1 MRRTGQPG
9 TSPALALISAGFA
22 LLLTCLSVSVMADA
36 GSGPGLK
43 PDVRLLIDNSG
54 SMKTSDPDNLRA
66 PALDLIVR
74 LLPEG
79 SRAGVW
85 VFDEEVE
92 PLVPHQVVDDSW
104 REAARRAVDSI
115 DNSGQRTNIPAAL
128 AAAGYD
134 FDRLDP
140 AFRTS
145 IILLTDGKVDV
156 SASPMVNASAARRVL
171 NTVATELGAT
181 GIPVHTVALSDE
193 ADWVFLRSLADSTG
207 GIAEK
212 ADSPAELSS
221 IFLQSLEMV
230 APAARV
236 PVTGGRFWIDD
247 SVEEFTALVFYESE
261 KTRLGL
267 VSPSGD
273 RYQPAEPVD
282 GVDWYNNR
290 RFVLVTVRD
299 PRTGEWQLVAPK
311 GARTRVTVMSDMQLE
326 VDPLPNSLPAGRRAE
341 LGLRLIEK
349 GQVVTDPEILG
360 LFAIAVEISGP
371 RGYRIDLDV
380 SRAYPIPA
388 DGEYRITVPSFEEP
402 GRYQLLARVG
412 AATLRRELPMYV
424 EVIATPAKSTV
435 VTRGEEIPEENLR
448 TPLLVLALLVSLTA
462 VVVAVILRR
471 RKRRKL
477 EVWQRRSRQLS
488 GEAGGEVVAGLSA
501 PTDDAAR
508 LTETRGGK
516 DTGLP

>member
-1 MRRTGQPG
+1 MRRTGRPG
-9 TSPALALISAGFA
+9 TSPVPALISAGFA
-22 LLLTCLSVSVMADA
+22 LLAACLSALVMADA
-36 GSGPGLK
+36 GTGPGLK

-54 SMKTSDPDNLRA
+54 SMKTSDPENLRA
-66 PALDLIVR
+66 PALDLIVS

-85 VFDEEVE
+85 IFDEEVE
-92 PLVPHQVVDDSW
+92 LLVPHQVVDDTW

-128 AAAGYD
+128 AAATYD
-134 FDRLDP
+134 FDHLDP

-156 SASPMVNASAARRVL
+156 SVSPMANAGASRRVL
-171 NTVATELGAT
+171 NAVAPDLAAT
-181 GIPVHTVALSDE
+181 GIAVHTVALSEE
-193 ADWVFLRSLADSTG
+193 ADWVFLRSLADKTG

-230 APAARV
+230 ALTPRL
-236 PVTGGRFWIDD
+236 PVTDGRFWIDD
-247 SVEEFTALVFYESE
+247 SVEEFTALVFYENE

-267 VSPSGD
+267 VSPTGD
-273 RYQPAEPVD
+273 RYRPAQPVD
-282 GVDWYNNR
+282 GVEWYDNR

-299 PRTGEWQLVAPK
+299 PRSGEWQLVAPK
-311 GARTRVTVMSDMQLE
+311 GARARVTVMSDMALE

-341 LGLRLIEK
+341 LGLRLVEK

-360 LFAIAVEISGP
+360 LFAIAIEISGP
-371 RGYRIDLDV
+371 RGYRVDLDV

-388 DGEYRITVPSFEEP
+388 DGEYRVTVPSFEEP
-402 GRYQLLARVG
+402 GRYQLLARVS
-412 AATLRRELPMYV
+412 AASLRRELPMYV

-435 VTRGEEIPEENLR
+435 VTRGAEIPQENLR
-448 TPLLVLALLVSLTA
+448 TPLFVLAILVALA
-462 VVVAVILRR
+462 ALVIALILRR

-477 EVWQRRSRQLS
+477 EVWQRRSRQVS
-488 GEAGGEVVAGLSA
+488 AEAGGEVVEGLSA
-501 PTDDAAR
+501 SADDASRHANNPGR
-508 LTETRGGK
+508 
-516 DTGLP
+516 

>member
-1 MRRTGQPG
+1 MRRTGHPK
-9 TSPALALISAGFA
+9 TSPVRAVISAGFA
-22 LLLTCLSVSVMADA
+22 LLLVCLPQSVMADA
-36 GSGPGLK
+36 GAGPRLK

-54 SMKTSDPDNLRA
+54 SMKASDPDNLRA

-85 VFDEEVE
+85 IFDQEVK
-92 PLVPHQVVDDSW
+92 PLVPHQVIDDSW

-128 AAAGYD
+128 AAATYD
-134 FDRLDP
+134 LDHLDP

-156 SASPMVNASAARRVL
+156 SPSPMVNAGAARTVL
-171 NTVATELGAT
+171 NTLAPDLGAT
-181 GIPVHTVALSDE
+181 GIAVHTVALSEE
-193 ADWVFLRSLADSTG
+193 ADWVFLRSLAESTA

-230 APAARV
+230 APTARV
-236 PVTGGRFWIDD
+236 PVAGSRFWIDD
-247 SVEEFTALVFYESE
+247 SVKEFSALVFYESE

-273 RYQPAEPVD
+273 RYRPAEPVE
-282 GVDWYNNR
+282 GVKWYDNR
-290 RFVLVTVRD
+290 RFALVTVRE
-299 PRTGEWQLVAPK
+299 PRAGEWQLVAPR
-311 GARTRVTVMSDMQLE
+311 GARTRVTVISDLELE

-349 GQVVTDPEILG
+349 GRVVTDPELLG
-360 LFAIAVEISGP
+360 LFAITLEISGP
-371 RGYRIDLDV
+371 RGYGIDLDV

-388 DGEYRITVPSFEEP
+388 DGEYRISVPPFEEP
-402 GRYQLLARVG
+402 GRYQMLARVS
-412 AATLRRELPMYV
+412 AETLQRELPMYI
-424 EVIATPAKSTV
+424 EVMATPAKSKV
-435 VTRGEEIPEENLR
+435 VTRGAEIPEEDLR
-448 TPLLVLALLVSLTA
+448 TPLLALTTLALVGG
-462 VVVAVILRR
+462 VVVALILRR

-488 GEAGGEVVAGLSA
+488 GEADAEVVEGMSA
-501 PTDDAAR
+501 STDDAAR
-508 LTETRGGK
+508 H
-516 DTGLP
+516 